1 MRACSMVIKDLAV
14 LAAVGAV
21 SACAYKMMSPEE
33 RNQISREAKKTADDI
48 CDVRKD
54 MTEMANTIKQSF

>member
-1 MRACSMVIKDLAV
+1 MRACSMIIKDVAV

-33 RNQISREAKKTADDI
+33 RTEISREAKKTANDI
-48 CDVRKD
+48 CDVKKD
-54 MTEMANTIKQSF
+54 MTEMASTIKQSF